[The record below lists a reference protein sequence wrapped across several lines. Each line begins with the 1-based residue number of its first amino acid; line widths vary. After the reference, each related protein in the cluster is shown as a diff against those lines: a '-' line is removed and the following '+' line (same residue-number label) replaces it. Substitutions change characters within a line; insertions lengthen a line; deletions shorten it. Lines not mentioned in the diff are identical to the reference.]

1 MLSGKMLPAP
11 FVNPSFGFGGDTSAF
26 FGAGGFGTGALG
38 GGFPGVGGG
47 FPEGGAGRNQGVAV
61 VVEVS
66 QVSAAKVA
74 PLAPL
79 EWEASRDWV
88 SMVAWDRCETVA
100 WVKCLASFVA

>member
-1 MLSGKMLPAP
+1 LALAATPQ
-11 FVNPSFGFGGDTSAF
+11 PSSVPVVSARVPLE
-26 FGAGGFGTGALG
+26 GAFQEWEAA
-38 GGFPGVGGG
+38 FPKV
-47 FPEGGAGRNQGVAV
+47 ERVETKVVAV

-74 PLAPL
+74 PLALL

-100 WVKCLASFVA
+100 WVKCLASFAV